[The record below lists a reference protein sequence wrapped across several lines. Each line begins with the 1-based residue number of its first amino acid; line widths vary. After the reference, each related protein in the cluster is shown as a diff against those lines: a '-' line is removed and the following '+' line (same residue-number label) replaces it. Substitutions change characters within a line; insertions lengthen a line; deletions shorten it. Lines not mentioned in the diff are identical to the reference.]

1 MLKLKAKRIAG
12 RDAKSATTLAGIKAS
27 VIALDDEDLLDL
39 ADIFDGGSETPLG
52 SIART
57 EMARRGISL

>member
-1 MLKLKAKRIAG
+1 MLKLKAKRIAV
-12 RDAKSATTLAGIKAS
+12 RNAESAMALAGITAS
-27 VIALDDEDLLDL
+27 VVALDDEDLLDL
-39 ADIFDGGSETPLG
+39 ADIFARGSDTPLG